1 MKSKILLAI
10 DGSEP
15 SMRAVRYVANLLGNQ
30 PDVSITLLH
39 ILLPIPPSLLEA
51 GSFEVEP
58 QLELERVNWVKAE
71 ETVECNIFDP
81 VREMLTNAGFDSK
94 QIQTRCQRLTSQSD
108 VAHEILRESEEG
120 SFDTIVMGKRG
131 GSRIATFLT
140 GSITEKIVR
149 HAKGRAVWIID

>member
-1 MKSKILLAI
+1 MKARILLAI

-30 PDVSITLLH
+30 RDVSVTLLH
-39 ILLPIPPSLLEA
+39 ILLPVPPALLEA

-71 ETVECNIFDP
+71 AAVECNIFDP
-81 VREMLTNAGFDSK
+81 VREMLTKAGFDGK

-108 VAHEILRESEEG
+108 VAHEILRESENG
-120 SFDTIVMGKRG
+120 NYDTIVMGKRG

-140 GSITEKIVR
+140 GSITEKVAR
-149 HAKGRAVWIID
+149 HVKGRAVWIID